1 MGNGNYLGQTFEG
14 VQPCPRCHGKG
25 FLNADGT
32 ANNAFLG
39 SDQDPVMS
47 CPDCDA
53 EKIAAFLGTGNAAMQ
68 IKLDVEKE
76 RLKPKGDCKLMPS
89 RTSREATEFIR
100 IPDDEGI
107 APLKRRDG
115 STCSTK
121 RGTDGFG
128 STGR

>member
-53 EKIAAFLGTGNAAMQ
+53 EKIAKDALAALLAASGQVETAILAAADALLTAAKLTGWPIDCWIMILNQSFSGDGKCRDANK
-68 IKLDVEKE
+68 IGRRE
-76 RLKPKGDCKLMPS
+76 RAPEAKGRL
-89 RTSREATEFIR
+89 
-100 IPDDEGI
+100 
-107 APLKRRDG
+107 
-115 STCSTK
+115 
-121 RGTDGFG
+121 
-128 STGR
+128 